1 MNRHLSLF
9 LTFLFIFF
17 LSATNA
23 SEHKDKFSNLLP
35 KPYSYI
41 VKNLLGSYYSIGTF
55 SFLENANGLKLRL
68 ARYKPLVTMI
78 SNKNKIFYRV
88 IVGPINYSN
97 KVELRSALINSGLND
112 VWLVQINGPT
122 KLIVKSSDII
132 KKLADATRTKL
143 KSKENSNL
151 ASDFIKV
158 KTRDDIDYLPGKT
171 FTDCKVCPK
180 QVIVPEGNFIMGEVN
195 GGLTED
201 AEAINV
207 AIAKSFSI
215 SKYEISFGLWDA
227 CLSDGGCSGYRPSDE
242 GWGRGA
248 RPVINVNREDVL
260 SYLNW
265 ITKKTGQL
273 YRLPS
278 EAEWEYASR
287 AGTNTAFWW
296 GRKPGVNRAVC
307 QDCGSIY
314 DGERTAKV
322 GSFST
327 NKFGLFD
334 TSGNVW
340 EWVEDCYNKD
350 AYKIHKLYPKP
361 FLSFKNSKQ
370 RLNCSRILRG
380 GGWNIMSMGI
390 TPSFRYMSM
399 PKVRSKFYGFRVVR
413 EIE

>member
-1 MNRHLSLF
+1 MYR
-9 LTFLFIFF
+9 TFL
-17 LSATNA
+17 S
-23 SEHKDKFSNLLP
+23 
-35 KPYSYI
+35 
-41 VKNLLGSYYSIGTF
+41 
-55 SFLENANGLKLRL
+55 
-68 ARYKPLVTMI
+68 
-78 SNKNKIFYRV
+78 
-88 IVGPINYSN
+88 
-97 KVELRSALINSGLND
+97 LINSGLND

-207 AIAKSFSI
+207 AITKSFSI

-322 GSFST
+322 GSFSK